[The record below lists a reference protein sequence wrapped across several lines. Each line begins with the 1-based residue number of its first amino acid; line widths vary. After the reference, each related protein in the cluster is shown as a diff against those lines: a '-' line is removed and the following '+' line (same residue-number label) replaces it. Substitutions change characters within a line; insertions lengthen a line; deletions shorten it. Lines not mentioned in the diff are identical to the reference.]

1 MTSPTARSTMQ
12 LKKDGYIPAIVEHWN
27 RFAGIRQDLYGFI
40 DIVAMHPAHKG
51 LLGIQTTST
60 ANMSAR
66 VKKIINEPRARVWLT
81 SGNSILVWGWS
92 KKGERGKVKHWTL
105 TSKQI
110 VCLDQNSPLV
120 VE

>member
-1 MTSPTARSTMQ
+1 MQ